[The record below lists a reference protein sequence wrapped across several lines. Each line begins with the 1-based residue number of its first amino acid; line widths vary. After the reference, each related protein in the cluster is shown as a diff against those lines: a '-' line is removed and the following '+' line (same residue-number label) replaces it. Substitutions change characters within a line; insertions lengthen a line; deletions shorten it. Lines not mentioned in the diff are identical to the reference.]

1 VSFCAAIYSYGFSR
15 FVHAESDFW
24 LIFSGTLSVY
34 LGHRLYK
41 VKTNQIV
48 IESNRIKWMK
58 SNETA
63 VRVLLFFSI
72 IAAFVLGI
80 KYCLEQPLIIL
91 PGNLAILI
99 ATFYVVRVRNKNLRE
114 LPYAKVFWV
123 TIVYW
128 LIVICLSSFNSSKDL
143 RYFGDGL
150 YLAQFIYIF
159 AIALLFDI
167 PDVAIDSP
175 AQKTI
180 PQLLGEKRSILLSAF
195 LVSIVLV
202 YQVSAFEVNWKLFV
216 LFTCLILFYWG
227 LLLSKQKEFYLS
239 FFGEAIL
246 GMMGIYYLVCTTV

>member
-1 VSFCAAIYSYGFSR
+1 VSFCAALYSYGFSR

-41 VKTNQIV
+41 VKTHQIV
-48 IESNRIKWMK
+48 IENNRIKWMK

-72 IAAFVLGI
+72 IVALVLGI
-80 KYCLEQPLIIL
+80 KYCLEQPLIMF
-91 PGNLAILI
+91 PGALAVLI
-99 ATFYVVRVRNKNLRE
+99 AIFYVVRVRNKNLRE

-123 TIVYW
+123 TVVYW
-128 LIVICLSSFNSSKDL
+128 LIVICLSSFNSSNDL
-143 RYFGDGL
+143 RFFGDDL
-150 YLAQFIYIF
+150 YLAQFVYIM

-180 PQLLGEKRSILLSAF
+180 PQLLGEKRSILLSTF

-202 YQVSAFEVNWKLFV
+202 YQVSVFEVNWKIFV
-216 LFTCLILFYWG
+216 LFICFIVFYWG
-227 LLLSKQKEFYLS
+227 LLLAKHKELYLS
-239 FFGEAIL
+239 LFGEAIL
-246 GMMGIYYLVCTTV
+246 GLMGVYYLVCVTV